1 MIMRAPGTAREVEDR
16 AWRALSTVIDPELDE
31 PLTALGFIASVV
43 FDGAQL
49 TATLR
54 LPTAFCSPNFA
65 FMMAAD
71 SSDAL
76 RSELG
81 DVPTRVLLDGN
92 ADSERINASV
102 AAGLSFTDA
111 YPHEASENLNALRKT
126 FQAKAH
132 LASLERVIA
141 KIMVSGAVTPTS
153 LLGATLADV
162 PASAERDALLR
173 RRSDLRISVADDALL
188 LVDENGDAWD
198 TANLDVQ
205 IRFAKATRIS
215 IEGNAHFCRG
225 LLRTR
230 YEDGPVLRS
239 TGGWRHTQPKDARP
253 LQLTPTS
260 GRASS

>member
-1 MIMRAPGTAREVEDR
+1 MISPTPGKAYEVEDR

-31 PLTALGFIASVV
+31 PLTVLGFIASVV

-76 RSELG
+76 RAELG
-81 DVPTRVLLDGN
+81 NVPTRVLLEGN
-92 ADSERINASV
+92 ADSDLINASV
-102 AAGLSFTDA
+102 EAGLSFTDA
-111 YPHEASENLNALRKT
+111 YPREASEDLNGLRKT

-141 KIMVSGAVTPTS
+141 KIMVSGAVTPAS
-153 LLGATLADV
+153 LLDATLGDV
-162 PASAERDALLR
+162 PPSAERSALLR
-173 RRSDLRISVADDALL
+173 RRSDLRISAADDALL

-198 TANLDVQ
+198 AANLDVQ

-230 YEDGPVLRS
+230 YEDAPLPRS
-239 TGGWRHTQPKDARP
+239 TGGWRHDQPTDAR
-253 LQLTPTS
+253 LLHLMPTS
-260 GRASS
+260 ERVST